1 MVAKKMKEE
10 IFVTIYRPATHFLA
24 SSGFLEGLLLAMWKW
39 LAKAISMQL
48 QYGFL
53 HNEYCKGAMMS
64 KYYFLV
70 TATSR
75 STHPVS
81 TVSFIGN

>member
-1 MVAKKMKEE
+1 
-10 IFVTIYRPATHFLA
+10 
-24 SSGFLEGLLLAMWKW
+24 
-39 LAKAISMQL
+39 
-48 QYGFL
+48 
-53 HNEYCKGAMMS
+53 MS

-81 TVSFIGN
+81 KLHWKLISFISPSFMNSITKLNSFGTSPTVDAILDLMSFNY